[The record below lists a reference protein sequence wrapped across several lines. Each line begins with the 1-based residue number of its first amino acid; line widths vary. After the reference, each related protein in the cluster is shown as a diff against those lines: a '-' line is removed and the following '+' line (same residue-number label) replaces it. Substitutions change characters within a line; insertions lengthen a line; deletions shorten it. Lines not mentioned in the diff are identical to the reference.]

1 VSGAA
6 ASTGRAE
13 AAPATRQAFGSR
25 LMAVDVSSGTSRGR
39 VLGDAVSDQASW
51 RSRLGREGLLVL
63 LVGGYAGLLLSLAG
77 FLVSTDSWYA
87 LVGGRLIVRHGL
99 PSHNT
104 ITLWAHGA
112 RWVDQ
117 QWLAQLAFYGLDRAG
132 GIRLAVAVHVAL
144 LVGAL
149 AASMALARRR
159 GADPT
164 SVAIVA
170 AVAFIPLVLSSAQL
184 RTQSFAYL
192 LFVAIV
198 ALVTSSAAVSL
209 KRLSLLLAIVVLWSN
224 LHGSAA
230 LGAGLVSL
238 RGLADLRNDLR
249 GGKRLTSAWLT
260 AALPWPSLMLT
271 PYLLSTTHYYRE
283 TIFNS
288 TLSHYLAQWQP
299 STLSILSLPL
309 FALAVGFFWLLGRAG
324 SAYTGFE
331 KVAGIA
337 LVGFGLLATRN
348 WVWLCLFA
356 IALYPKAL
364 DRIRTVRRTASEP
377 RLNRF
382 VGAAGIGIAVV
393 GAAVAISRP
402 PSSFTPAFPSNAAR
416 AVGTLA
422 DAHPGARIWA
432 TEQWA
437 DWLLWE
443 NPRLEGRMAF
453 DARVELLTAAQVKRM
468 TVFSATPL
476 LVRQVRRHYAIIVVS
491 KGNEP
496 DTYRVL
502 RREGPVVYDDGKVL
516 VVSSLKDAA

>member
-1 VSGAA
+1 
-6 ASTGRAE
+6 
-13 AAPATRQAFGSR
+13 
-25 LMAVDVSSGTSRGR
+25 MAVDVSSGIGR
-39 VLGDAVSDQASW
+39 ARTPADAVPDRAGS
-51 RSRLGREGLLVL
+51 RSGLGREGLLVL
-63 LVGGYAGLLLSLAG
+63 LVGGYAGLLFGLAG
-77 FLVSTDSWYA
+77 LLVSTDSWYA
-87 LVGGRLIVRHGL
+87 LVGGRFIVRHGL

-112 RWVDQ
+112 KWVDQ

-132 GIRLAVAVHVAL
+132 GIRLAVVVHVLL

-149 AASMALARRR
+149 TAAVALARRR

-170 AVAFIPLVLSSAQL
+170 AVAVIPLVLSSAQL
-184 RTQSFAYL
+184 RTQSFAYV
-192 LFVAIV
+192 LFVAVV
-198 ALVTSSAAVSL
+198 ALVTTPAAIGWR
-209 KRLSLLLAIVVLWSN
+209 RLSVAIAIVILWGN
-224 LHGSAA
+224 LHGSAV

-238 RGLADLRNDLR
+238 RGLADLRSDLR
-249 GGKRLTSAWLT
+249 AGRRLTPAWLM
-260 AALPWPSLMLT
+260 AVLPWPSLLLT
-271 PYLLSTTHYYRE
+271 PYLLSTAHYYRE

-288 TLSHYLAQWQP
+288 ALSHYLAQWQP

-331 KVAGIA
+331 KLAGIA
-337 LVGFGLLATRN
+337 LVAFGLLAVRN

-356 IALYPKAL
+356 IVLYPKAL
-364 DRIRTVRRTASEP
+364 DRIRTVRRTAAEP
-377 RLNRF
+377 RLNRV
-382 VGAAGIGIAVV
+382 VGVAGIGIAVL
-393 GAAVAISRP
+393 GAALALSRP
-402 PSSFTPAFPSNAAR
+402 PSAFTRTFPRSAAQ
-416 AVGTLA
+416 AVGRLA

-443 NPRLEGRMAF
+443 DPQLEGRMAF
-453 DARVELLTAAQVKRM
+453 DARVELLTSAQVKRM
-468 TVFSATPL
+468 TVFSATSL
-476 LVRQVRRHYAIIVVS
+476 LVRQVRRRYAIVVVS

-496 DTYRVL
+496 DAYRVL

-516 VVSSLKDAA
+516 VVSSLQGSA